1 MVVVESGMSVIN
13 KMLQDLDRRQALAGV
28 GDAQI
33 VRPSPTKVAG
43 REWFWR
49 ILAALLACLLG
60 WMGWVAVQLLP
71 GKALV
76 TDAAYQAAAA
86 AKNQPA
92 PKPAPPTPAAAP
104 VAAASVPAAAPA
116 PPPAAAPAAAE
127 SPRPASDALRLAVQ
141 IETPMKATEP
151 EPVKAEA
158 AKPKPAPV
166 IKPKPATVDKRER
179 TPSATD
185 AAEAHFRRAAL
196 LLSHGRVSEA
206 EDQLIAAL
214 NADAAHQ
221 AARQTYVALLLEQS
235 RTDAAR
241 RVLQDALALNPAQ
254 ATFALALARIHAEQ
268 RDYYAALEVMDR
280 AGSIARNAD
289 FQALRGAVLQR
300 LARHGEAVE
309 AYQNAIRGGTQP
321 ATTWVGLG
329 ISLEATGRKA
339 DAAQAYR
346 RALAAGPIA
355 PEAREYAESRAR
367 ALE

>member
-1 MVVVESGMSVIN
+1 MSVIN

-33 VRPSPTKVAG
+33 VRPSATEDGG

-49 ILAALLACLLG
+49 ILAFLLAALLA
-60 WMGWVAVQLLP
+60 WMGWVAFQVLYLKP
-71 GKALV
+71 LV
-76 TDAAYQAAAA
+76 TEAAYQAAASAKSQPAQKPA
-86 AKNQPA
+86 APTPLSPPAPVPVTEA
-92 PKPAPPTPAAAP
+92 PKPGP
-104 VAAASVPAAAPA
+104 
-116 PPPAAAPAAAE
+116 E
-127 SPRPASDALRLAVQ
+127 ALRLAMQ
-141 IETPMKATEP
+141 IETPLKEREP
-151 EPVKAEA
+151 EPVKLEAPKAEP
-158 AKPKPAPV
+158 AKVEAPKPAAVSP
-166 IKPKPATVDKRER
+166 KPKLPVVDKRDR
-179 TPSATD
+179 TPRATD
-185 AAEAHFRRAAL
+185 AAEPHFRRAVL
-196 LLSHGRVSEA
+196 LLNHGRVSEA

-214 NADAAHQ
+214 NADPAHQ

-241 RVLQDALALNPAQ
+241 RVLQDALAVNPAQ
-254 ATFALALARIHAEQ
+254 PTFALALARIHTEQ
-268 RDYYAALEVMDR
+268 RDYHGALEVMDR

-300 LARHGEAVE
+300 LSRHGEAVE
-309 AYQNAIRGGTQP
+309 AYQSAIRGGSQP
-321 ATTWVGLG
+321 ATTWVGFG

-355 PEAREYAESRAR
+355 AEAREYVEGRVR

>member
-1 MVVVESGMSVIN
+1 VVVEGGMSVIN
-13 KMLQDLDRRQALAGV
+13 KMLQDLDRRQALAGA
-28 GDAQI
+28 GEAQI
-33 VRPSPTKVAG
+33 VRPSPIKERG

-49 ILAALLACLLG
+49 ILAVLLAGLLG
-60 WMGWVAVQLLP
+60 WMGWVALQIMP
-71 GKALV
+71 GKPLV

-86 AKNQPA
+86 AKSHAAQKPVAPPA
-92 PKPAPPTPAAAP
+92 PAAPAPAP
-104 VAAASVPAAAPA
+104 VAAAAEAS
-116 PPPAAAPAAAE
+116 PPT
-127 SPRPASDALRLAVQ
+127 SDALRLAVQ
-141 IETPMKATEP
+141 IETPLKESVP
-151 EPVKAEA
+151 EPVKAQAPKPAAAPA
-158 AKPKPAPV
+158 AKPKPP
-166 IKPKPATVDKRER
+166 TVDKRAR

-185 AAEAHFRRAAL
+185 IAEAHFRRAVL
-196 LLSHGRVSEA
+196 LLNHGRVSEA

-214 NADAAHQ
+214 HADAGHQ

-254 ATFALALARIHAEQ
+254 PTFALALARIHTEQ

-280 AGSIARNAD
+280 TGSIARNAD

-309 AYQNAIRGGTQP
+309 AYRNAIRGGAQP

-329 ISLEATGRKA
+329 ISLEASGRKA
-339 DAAQAYR
+339 EAAQAYR

-355 PEAREYAESRAR
+355 AEAREYAESRAR